1 MPSPTFCAVAA
12 FAVVL
17 VALAF
22 MSIHAAAAALPVH
35 FARLER
41 VAATL
46 AALTFA
52 VAVMIDKVR

>member
-1 MPSPTFCAVAA
+1 MGERPRPDAVPC
-12 FAVVL
+12 VETL
-17 VALAF
+17 KLPQGAL
-22 MSIHAAAAALPVH
+22 AAAAALPVH